1 MLLKNQMPK
10 LINRKREVGVMVVD
24 IVVEEEVGVGLED
37 TPANS
42 MVIKTKLDKI
52 STSRTEEEAGVE
64 VEVVVVE
71 VIHSSETKIKNKT
84 KIVIFQVLKLWKK
97 KEWRIITGD
106 VVILGVKEVEVIE
119 VKEVNSEEAEVKE
132 ENSGGTEVTGVIE
145 ANSEVVEEVEE
156 HSISMKPTSSQRWQE
171 K

>member
-1 MLLKNQMPK
+1 MKKKLLSRKSCKTIQRMLLKNQMPK

-84 KIVIFQVLKLWKK
+84 KIVIFLVLK
-97 KEWRIITGD
+97 
-106 VVILGVKEVEVIE
+106 
-119 VKEVNSEEAEVKE
+119 
-132 ENSGGTEVTGVIE
+132 
-145 ANSEVVEEVEE
+145 
-156 HSISMKPTSSQRWQE
+156 
-171 K
+171 

>member
-1 MLLKNQMPK
+1 MKIKQKKMKLRSSNIMKKKLLSRKSCKTTQRMLLKNQMPK

-84 KIVIFQVLKLWKK
+84 KIVIFQVLKL
-97 KEWRIITGD
+97 
-106 VVILGVKEVEVIE
+106 
-119 VKEVNSEEAEVKE
+119 
-132 ENSGGTEVTGVIE
+132 
-145 ANSEVVEEVEE
+145 
-156 HSISMKPTSSQRWQE
+156 
-171 K
+171 